1 VLALQAQGY
10 VYDPNSVLVEVDWVK
25 DGAGVHA
32 PDRALYRQRA
42 ALGFDSRV
50 KDTTLANMFA

>member
-1 VLALQAQGY
+1 
-10 VYDPNSVLVEVDWVK
+10 VYDPNSVLVEVDWAK

>member
-1 VLALQAQGY
+1 
-10 VYDPNSVLVEVDWVK
+10 
-25 DGAGVHA
+25 
-32 PDRALYRQRA
+32 LYRQRA